1 MEKEPKGQASGLWRV
16 IPSARVLVFVL
27 YALLAA
33 SVLVT
38 LTGVPMLELAVREGR
53 LPRAV
58 LMAAPALLGLFI
70 ALFATYR
77 YLSVRA
83 GRYQGGRALAQVT
96 LMLIV
101 LTLLLPQPMARWRS
115 AGLVRPVG
123 LARAL
128 IAPDP
133 EQRALAAEL
142 ARYRPRPEALQYVPQ
157 LIERL
162 DDSAPEVRRQ
172 AHDSLVALAGG
183 QDAGGVGEGE
193 AERWRRYWIGLGL
206 NLKLP

>member
-1 MEKEPKGQASGLWRV
+1 
-16 IPSARVLVFVL
+16 
-27 YALLAA
+27 
-33 SVLVT
+33 
-38 LTGVPMLELAVREGR
+38 
-53 LPRAV
+53 
-58 LMAAPALLGLFI
+58 
-70 ALFATYR
+70 
-77 YLSVRA
+77 
-83 GRYQGGRALAQVT
+83 
-96 LMLIV
+96 
-101 LTLLLPQPMARWRS
+101 MARWRS

-142 ARYRPRPEALQYVPQ
+142 ARHRPRPEALQYVPQ

-183 QDAGGVGEGE
+183 QDAGGVGEGV